1 MRHLAHYNSKKVLY
15 KCIHKKENPFIHCIL
30 FSPLFSDFMTGR
42 ARLLLLFHTPG
53 ICCFLFA
60 FALSNSLQ
68 MKKDKGPVKHDADNS
83 FSLTKEYQEK
93 KEEVKQITTTA
104 TKNERHNN
112 ATSYCPLYFVL
123 ILSFLFALHLLVL
136 P

>member
-1 MRHLAHYNSKKVLY
+1 
-15 KCIHKKENPFIHCIL
+15 
-30 FSPLFSDFMTGR
+30 MTRR

-112 ATSYCPLYFVL
+112 ATVFLLRPHPFFSICSPPFGSSLTNQHLFSL
-123 ILSFLFALHLLVL
+123 IVRLCRSFKIYTYPDWRLDRIQWQKQ
-136 P
+136 